1 MLLEAVSGA
10 DITELDVAVDSP
22 AAVAVQSVSVLLE
35 SVVPANLNTWTIYKG
50 NFRKQNLQSQSGKCC
65 L

>member
-50 NFRKQNLQSQSGKCC
+50 NFGK
-65 L
+65 